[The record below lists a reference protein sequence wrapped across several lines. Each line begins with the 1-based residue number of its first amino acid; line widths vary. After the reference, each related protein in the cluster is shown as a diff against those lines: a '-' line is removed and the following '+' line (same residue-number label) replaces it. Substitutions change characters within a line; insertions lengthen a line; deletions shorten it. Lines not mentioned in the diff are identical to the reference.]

1 MNKVEET
8 AEVAEF
14 AAPWGTL
21 LKVISFSVTGIL
33 CAISAG
39 VGFYRW
45 PSGSPTGWISLLP
58 ILIVLVCAVF
68 TVRGYRL
75 EPEVLRIRRLA
86 WNTRLSLTDLQRVE
100 YIPQVMQNS
109 IRLLG
114 NGGLFSF
121 TGWFRNAQLGTYRA
135 YVTDLQ
141 RVVVLHFDKRRVVVS
156 PEDPA
161 RFVAAVRK
169 MLTQRSRTG
178 NASEKPSPS
187 PAAQP

>member
-1 MNKVEET
+1 MNQVEET
-8 AEVAEF
+8 AEIAEF

-21 LKVISFSVTGIL
+21 LRVISFSVTGIL

-58 ILIVLVCAVF
+58 VLILLICGAF

-75 EPEVLRIRRLA
+75 ESEALLVRRLG
-86 WNTRLSLTDLQRVE
+86 WNTRLSLADLQRVE
-100 YIPQVMQNS
+100 RIPQAMQQS
-109 IRLLG
+109 YRLLG

-121 TGWFRNAQLGTYRA
+121 TGWFRHAQLGTYRA

-141 RVVVLHFDKRRVVVS
+141 RAVVLHFDKRRVVVS

-161 RFVAAVRK
+161 RFVDAVRR
-169 MLTQRSRTG
+169 MLTRRSRIGTT
-178 NASEKPSPS
+178 SERPSPT
-187 PAAQP
+187 PAAPP